1 MLLTTS
7 TVDFFQVYSERDA
20 YQEIPLLTADGVV
33 IPKIGLK
40 KALSI
45 KEHVNVVPTIAG
57 SNRDEVKLWLATA
70 RYFVDLE
77 YSFIGSILSIPK
89 VKLVNEDSF
98 EAFNYYRSSAWKLRG
113 VDYPLIALSSI
124 GNEDL
129 YAYRFDWDDHRRFL
143 VADFKKLI
151 GAAHATEIPLL
162 AGNADLVGG
171 YPLSDLIYPPSF
183 SKRYTSK
190 NMMKFWTN
198 FAKNGSPGK
207 SSNNVD
213 WIKYDSK
220 EEGLNY
226 LIIDKKKNLMMTK
239 DSLSFEK
246 LIQQLYSDR
255 RLNNQE
261 KCVVLLQ
268 MFTYVG
274 EDLYDNFINNYPQK
288 CDRDDSEKFLIE
300 NASFIEY

>member
-1 MLLTTS
+1 
-7 TVDFFQVYSERDA
+7 
-20 YQEIPLLTADGVV
+20 
-33 IPKIGLK
+33 
-40 KALSI
+40 
-45 KEHVNVVPTIAG
+45 
-57 SNRDEVKLWLATA
+57 
-70 RYFVDLE
+70 
-77 YSFIGSILSIPK
+77 
-89 VKLVNEDSF
+89 
-98 EAFNYYRSSAWKLRG
+98 
-113 VDYPLIALSSI
+113 
-124 GNEDL
+124 
-129 YAYRFDWDDHRRFL
+129 
-143 VADFKKLI
+143 
-151 GAAHATEIPLL
+151 
-162 AGNADLVGG
+162 
-171 YPLSDLIYPPSF
+171 
-183 SKRYTSK
+183 
-190 NMMKFWTN
+190 MMKFWTN